1 MISVNKPTRER
12 VVRVFIS
19 STFRDMQV
27 ERDILIKK
35 VFPQLRKLCEE
46 RAVSWTEVDLRWGIT
61 TEEVSEGK
69 VLPLCLAE
77 IQRCRPYFIGL
88 LGERYGWVPEEQEFP
103 EGLLE
108 AHLWLKE
115 HREHSVT
122 EMEILHGVL
131 RNPAMADHSLFYF
144 RDPDYINH
152 LPDGSDPADF
162 VAESS
167 FAAKKLAD
175 LKERIR
181 TEHAT
186 AGLHYKPRENYP
198 DPDALGEL
206 VLADFTSIID
216 KLYPKTDI
224 PDPLDQEAMRHD
236 AYAASRRVA
245 FIGRGE
251 LLRQMDEHI
260 SVSGA
265 LPLVL
270 TGESGCGKSSLL
282 AEWSAHWRAKNPEDL
297 VIQHFIGS
305 TSKSAD
311 WQGLVRRILGELK
324 RAFSIDDELPEKL
337 RAALQEW
344 LTKAAGKRRVVL
356 VIDALNQISTDD
368 PAAKQLGWLPFAIPP
383 NVRLLVSSLSGET
396 LESLRK
402 RNWYE
407 LKVPLFGS
415 SDIVSAAE
423 AYFNIYSKKLPG
435 GILAKLEAT
444 PAANPLYLR
453 SVLDELRQFGRHEE
467 LEAKAKEYLEAS
479 DLSSLFDR
487 ILTRWDEDFGRNP
500 VHPDLVRRT
509 LCLVACSRFG
519 LSEKELLDLLGTAHE
534 LLPRRYWTPLY
545 LAAENAMAQQSGLLT
560 FGHEYLRTAVLRR
573 WLQDDTIIDQ
583 FRLHLADYFGSIT
596 EPTDRK
602 LDEFPALLQDTMQW
616 ERLKVFLADL
626 PTFLRLRGNK
636 RWKWELHGY
645 WLALEGC
652 FDPVDVYLQV
662 LSSMEPDLTREHL
675 SYLFQEVASFH
686 KDAGRY
692 TGAEPL
698 YLRALEVLGGVL
710 GQEHPKTL
718 SSVNNLAL
726 FLASKG
732 DYAGAEPLHRRALQ
746 SFERVL
752 GPEHPDTLGSVNN
765 LALLLANMGDY
776 ASAEPLY
783 RRALEVRE
791 RVLGPEHPDT
801 LGSMNNLACLL
812 ESRGDYAGAEPL
824 YHCALE
830 AREQVLGPEH
840 PETVISVSTLAGLLH
855 SKGEYVGAELL
866 HRRALESFERMLG
879 PEHPDT
885 LTSMCNLAALLKSKG
900 DYEGAEPLFRRA
912 LESFECLLG
921 PEHPETL
928 TNVNNLA
935 CLLEIKGDYA
945 GAELLY
951 RRVLEIFERVLGPTH
966 SHTLGSV
973 NNLAGLLERMGDYP
987 GAEPLFRHAL
997 KVRKQV
1003 LGPEHPDTLNSVSN
1017 LAGLLYSKGD
1027 YASAEPLFRLAL
1039 KVRKQV
1045 LGTDHPDTLIIMN
1058 NLAFLLLNKGDSAG
1072 AEPLFSQVVVGLF
1085 RISQEIDR
1093 EHPNFQTAVGN
1104 YVRLLMQTGLS
1115 QEQAVIKIRK
1125 TLRL

>member
-726 FLASKG
+726 LLTSKG
-732 DYAGAEPLHRRALQ
+732 DYAGAEPLH
-746 SFERVL
+746 
-752 GPEHPDTLGSVNN
+752 
-765 LALLLANMGDY
+765 
-776 ASAEPLY
+776 